1 MNILHIFSGDLWAG
15 AEVLIYNLL
24 SSLKAYPD
32 LNIIAI
38 SLNEGTLTQKLR
50 ENNIETYVIPEN
62 KYSFPKIFSK
72 ALYFLR
78 HRKIDIIHAHRYK
91 ENLLAL
97 LLNRFFHSKGLIT
110 TIHGLPEPSHHK
122 NLKSNVITLA
132 NYYLLKKFF
141 DIIVAVSYDIKQALI
156 KRYRFFAKKIFVIHN
171 GIKTNCEAIT
181 TPNISN
187 KFHIGAV
194 GRMVPIKDFNL
205 FLEVAAV
212 IKKENPHITLSILG
226 DGPLKKQLLKR
237 AKELDVADVVK
248 FLKPKPDPFPY
259 YHSLSILLNTS
270 KHEGIPLT
278 ILEAMACGKPVIAP
292 AVGGIPEIITDGKDG
307 FLVKERNPEQ
317 FAYFCLKL
325 AKDLSLYKMLS
336 KNAYQKIQAGFHAD
350 IMAQKYYQL
359 YKTITRKRANV
370 LTFKRANVPTCQR
383 ANV

>member
-1 MNILHIFSGDLWAG
+1 
-15 AEVLIYNLL
+15 
-24 SSLKAYPD
+24 
-32 LNIIAI
+32 
-38 SLNEGTLTQKLR
+38 
-50 ENNIETYVIPEN
+50 
-62 KYSFPKIFSK
+62 
-72 ALYFLR
+72 
-78 HRKIDIIHAHRYK
+78 
-91 ENLLAL
+91 
-97 LLNRFFHSKGLIT
+97 
-110 TIHGLPEPSHHK
+110 
-122 NLKSNVITLA
+122 
-132 NYYLLKKFF
+132 
-141 DIIVAVSYDIKQALI
+141 
-156 KRYRFFAKKIFVIHN
+156 
-171 GIKTNCEAIT
+171 
-181 TPNISN
+181 
-187 KFHIGAV
+187 
-194 GRMVPIKDFNL
+194 
-205 FLEVAAV
+205 
-212 IKKENPHITLSILG
+212 
-226 DGPLKKQLLKR
+226 
-237 AKELDVADVVK
+237 LDVADVVK

-383 ANV
+383 ANVPTCQRVNVPTCQRVNVPTCKRANVPTCKRQITCVVFVAY